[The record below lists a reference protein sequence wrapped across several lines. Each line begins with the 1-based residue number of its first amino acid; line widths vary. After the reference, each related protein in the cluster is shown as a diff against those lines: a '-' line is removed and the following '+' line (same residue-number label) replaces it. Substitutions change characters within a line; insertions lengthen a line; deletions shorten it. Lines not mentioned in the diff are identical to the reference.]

1 MNKQPDYDKLALE
14 LHRKHKGKIRMESK
28 VPLETAMDLSLAYTP
43 GVAAPCREIQKDPAA
58 SDIYTN
64 RGNTVAIVSN
74 GTAVLGLGD
83 IGAYGALP
91 VMEGKAILF
100 KAFAGIDAVPL
111 CLRGLCPEEMV
122 RFLESMEP
130 TFGGINLEDISAPD
144 CFYIEKE
151 LQKRTSIPI
160 FHDDQ
165 HGTAVVTLA
174 ALHNSLR
181 LVGKL
186 MEDLKVV
193 VNGAG
198 AAGMAIASILLD
210 AGVRELLILDRRGIL
225 FEGRKEGMNPYK
237 EEIARRTNPKGQA
250 GDLAQALKGADVFIG
265 VSEGGLLDREK
276 VRSMAAD
283 AIIFALANP
292 NPEIMPEEA
301 RIGGAGIICTGRS
314 DLPNQ
319 VNNVLAFPGIF
330 KGALDAGARRINE
343 EMKLAAAKAIASL
356 VSDQDLNRDYVIPSP
371 FQPGVA
377 DTVAKAVA
385 QAAAESGAAGPLEK

>member
-14 LHRKHKGKIRMESK
+14 LHRKHRGKIRMESK

-385 QAAAESGAAGPLEK
+385 QAAVESGAAGPLEK

>member
-1 MNKQPDYDKLALE
+1 MIKHPDYDKLALD
-14 LHRKHKGKIRMESK
+14 LHRRNRGKIRMESK
-28 VPLETAMDLSLAYTP
+28 VPLETALDLSLAYTP

-58 SDIYTN
+58 ADIYTN
-64 RGNTVAIVSN
+64 RRNTVAIVSD

-111 CLRGLCPEEMV
+111 CLKGLSPEEMV
-122 RFLESMEP
+122 RFLEALEP
-130 TFGGINLEDISAPD
+130 SFGGINLEDISAPD

-174 ALHNSLR
+174 ALHNSLKI
-181 LVGKL
+181 VGKK
-186 MEDLKVV
+186 MENLKVV

-225 FEGRKEGMNPYK
+225 VEGRQEGMNPYK
-237 EEIARRTNPKGQA
+237 RSEERRVGK
-250 GDLAQALKGADVFIG
+250 
-265 VSEGGLLDREK
+265 EC
-276 VRSMAAD
+276 RS
-283 AIIFALANP
+283 
-292 NPEIMPEEA
+292 
-301 RIGGAGIICTGRS
+301 RW
-314 DLPNQ
+314 
-319 VNNVLAFPGIF
+319 
-330 KGALDAGARRINE
+330 
-343 EMKLAAAKAIASL
+343 
-356 VSDQDLNRDYVIPSP
+356 SP
-371 FQPGVA
+371 YH
-377 DTVAKAVA
+377 
-385 QAAAESGAAGPLEK
+385 

>member
-1 MNKQPDYDKLALE
+1 MIKHPDYDKLALD
-14 LHRKHKGKIRMESK
+14 LHRRNRGKIRMESK
-28 VPLETAMDLSLAYTP
+28 VPLETALDLSLAYTP

-58 SDIYTN
+58 ADIYTN
-64 RGNTVAIVSN
+64 RRNTVAIVSD

-111 CLRGLCPEEMV
+111 CLKGLSPEEMV
-122 RFLESMEP
+122 RFLEALEP
-130 TFGGINLEDISAPD
+130 SFGGINLEDISAPD

-174 ALHNSLR
+174 ALHNSLKI
-181 LVGKL
+181 VGKK
-186 MEDLKVV
+186 MENLKVV

-225 FEGRKEGMNPYK
+225 VEGRQEGMNPYK
-237 EEIARRTNPKGQA
+237 EEMARRSNPWNQNGSLS
-250 GDLAQALKGADVFIG
+250 DALEGADVFIG
-265 VSEGGLLDREK
+265 VSQGGLLDREK
-276 VRSMAAD
+276 VRSMAKD

-292 NPEIMPEEA
+292 VPEIMPEEA
-301 RIGGAGIICTGRS
+301 RLGGAGIICTGRS

-330 KGALDAGARRINE
+330 KGALESGARRINE
-343 EMKLAAAKAIASL
+343 AMKLAAAETIASL
-356 VSDQDLNRDYVIPSP
+356 VPPQELSRDNVIPSP
-371 FQPGVA
+371 FQAGIADAVA
-377 DTVAKAVA
+377 EAVA
-385 QAAAESGAAGPLEK
+385 QAAIESGATELLEK

>member
-1 MNKQPDYDKLALE
+1 MIKHPDYDKLALD
-14 LHRKHKGKIRMESK
+14 LHRRNRGKIRMESK
-28 VPLETAMDLSLAYTP
+28 VPLETALDLSLAYTP

-58 SDIYTN
+58 ADIYTN
-64 RGNTVAIVSN
+64 RRNTVAIVSD

-111 CLRGLCPEEMV
+111 CLKGLSPEEMV
-122 RFLESMEP
+122 RFLEALEP
-130 TFGGINLEDISAPD
+130 SFGGINLEDISAPD

-174 ALHNSLR
+174 ALHNSLKI
-181 LVGKL
+181 VGKK
-186 MEDLKVV
+186 MENLKVV

-225 FEGRKEGMNPYK
+225 VEGRREGMNPYK
-237 EEIARRTNPKGQA
+237 EEMARRSNPWNQNGSLS
-250 GDLAQALKGADVFIG
+250 DALEGADVFIG
-265 VSEGGLLDREK
+265 VSQGGLLDREK
-276 VRSMAAD
+276 VRSMAKD

-292 NPEIMPEEA
+292 VPEIMPEEA
-301 RIGGAGIICTGRS
+301 RLGGAGIICTGRS

-330 KGALDAGARRINE
+330 KGALESGARRINE
-343 EMKLAAAKAIASL
+343 AMKLAAAETIASL
-356 VSDQDLNRDYVIPSP
+356 VPPQELSRDNVIPSP
-371 FQPGVA
+371 FQAGIADAVA
-377 DTVAKAVA
+377 EAVA
-385 QAAAESGAAGPLEK
+385 QAAIESGATELLEK

>member
-1 MNKQPDYDKLALE
+1 MIKHPDYDKLALD
-14 LHRKHKGKIRMESK
+14 LHRRNRGKIRMESK
-28 VPLETAMDLSLAYTP
+28 VPLETALDLSLAYTP

-58 SDIYTN
+58 ADIYTN
-64 RGNTVAIVSN
+64 RRNTVAIVSD

-111 CLRGLCPEEMV
+111 CLKGLSPEEMV
-122 RFLESMEP
+122 RFLEALEP
-130 TFGGINLEDISAPD
+130 SFGGINLEDISAPD

-174 ALHNSLR
+174 ALHNSLKI
-181 LVGKL
+181 VGKK
-186 MEDLKVV
+186 MENLKVV

-225 FEGRKEGMNPYK
+225 VEGRREGMNPYK
-237 EEIARRTNPKGQA
+237 EEMARRSNPWNQNGSLS
-250 GDLAQALKGADVFIG
+250 DALEGADVFIG
-265 VSEGGLLDREK
+265 VSQGGLLDREK
-276 VRSMAAD
+276 VRSMAKD

-292 NPEIMPEEA
+292 VPEIMPEEA
-301 RIGGAGIICTGRS
+301 RLGGAGIICTGRS

-330 KGALDAGARRINE
+330 KGALESGARRINE
-343 EMKLAAAKAIASL
+343 AMKLAAAEAIASL
-356 VSDQDLNRDYVIPSP
+356 VPPQELSRDNVIPNP
-371 FQPGVA
+371 FQAGIADAVA
-377 DTVAKAVA
+377 EAVA
-385 QAAAESGAAGPLEK
+385 QAAIESGATELLEK

>member
-1 MNKQPDYDKLALE
+1 MIKHPDYDKLALD
-14 LHRKHKGKIRMESK
+14 LHRRNRGKIRMESK
-28 VPLETAMDLSLAYTP
+28 VPLETALDLSLAYTP

-58 SDIYTN
+58 ADIYTN
-64 RGNTVAIVSN
+64 RRNTVAIVSD

-111 CLRGLCPEEMV
+111 CLKGLSPEEMV
-122 RFLESMEP
+122 RFLEALEP
-130 TFGGINLEDISAPD
+130 SFGGINLEDISAPD

-174 ALHNSLR
+174 ALHNSLKI
-181 LVGKL
+181 VGKK
-186 MEDLKVV
+186 MENLKVV

-225 FEGRKEGMNPYK
+225 VEGRQEGMNPYK
-237 EEIARRTNPKGQA
+237 EEMARRSNPWNQNGSLS
-250 GDLAQALKGADVFIG
+250 DALEEADVFIG
-265 VSEGGLLDREK
+265 VSQGGLLDREK
-276 VRSMAAD
+276 VRSMAKD

-292 NPEIMPEEA
+292 VPEIMPEEA
-301 RIGGAGIICTGRS
+301 RLGGAGIICTGRS

-330 KGALDAGARRINE
+330 KGALESGARRINE
-343 EMKLAAAKAIASL
+343 AMKLAAAETIASL
-356 VSDQDLNRDYVIPSP
+356 VPPQELSRDNVIPSP
-371 FQPGVA
+371 FQAGIADAVA
-377 DTVAKAVA
+377 EAVA
-385 QAAAESGAAGPLEK
+385 QAAIESGATELLEK

>member
-1 MNKQPDYDKLALE
+1 MIKHPDYDKLALD
-14 LHRKHKGKIRMESK
+14 LHRRNRGKIRMESK
-28 VPLETAMDLSLAYTP
+28 VPLETALDLSLAYTP

-58 SDIYTN
+58 ADIYTN
-64 RGNTVAIVSN
+64 RRNTVAIVSD

-111 CLRGLCPEEMV
+111 CLKGLSPEEMV
-122 RFLESMEP
+122 RFLEALEP
-130 TFGGINLEDISAPD
+130 SFGGINLEDISAPD

-174 ALHNSLR
+174 ALHNSLKI
-181 LVGKL
+181 VGKK
-186 MEDLKVV
+186 MENLKVV

-225 FEGRKEGMNPYK
+225 VEGRQEGMNPYK
-237 EEIARRTNPKGQA
+237 EEMARRSNPWNQNGSLS
-250 GDLAQALKGADVFIG
+250 DALEGADVFIG
-265 VSEGGLLDREK
+265 VSQGGLLDREK
-276 VRSMAAD
+276 VRSMAKD

-292 NPEIMPEEA
+292 VPEIMPEEA
-301 RIGGAGIICTGRS
+301 RLGGAGIICTGRS

-330 KGALDAGARRINE
+330 KGALESGARRINE
-343 EMKLAAAKAIASL
+343 AMKLAAAEAIASL
-356 VSDQDLNRDYVIPSP
+356 VPPQELSRDNVIPNP
-371 FQPGVA
+371 FQAGIADAVA
-377 DTVAKAVA
+377 EAVA
-385 QAAAESGAAGPLEK
+385 QAAIESGATELLEK